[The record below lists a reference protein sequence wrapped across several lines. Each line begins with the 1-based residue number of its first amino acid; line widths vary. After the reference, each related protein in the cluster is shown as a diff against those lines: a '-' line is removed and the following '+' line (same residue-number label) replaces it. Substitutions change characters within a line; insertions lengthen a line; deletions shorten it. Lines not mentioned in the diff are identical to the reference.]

1 MIAPSIVLFAIQ
13 SAIKLGAQSR
23 EAYVDATRRREIL
36 LPLPKF
42 NPSPGIGAARIYFRR
57 ERPQIKGPKRL
68 LELLDKVD
76 AKVKLTK
83 LEQEELVTFHSEC
96 LLLNAKGTDAT
107 LLEDGSRLT
116 DYGLNAL
123 VSIRQW
129 RRGSDPNPST
139 LQRLAGTFV
148 EIGVDYFADVPGALK
163 TDSKHGKALHAFFT
177 GLDDISFSTEPL
189 GDLPSK
195 LFVSTVEVISE
206 NSEVLTSD
214 PKIQELITVT
224 TKSLV
229 TDVNRRIE
237 QIRAHAPD
245 SLLEDRVY
253 EWGELVFRS
262 ILASGGRLVI
272 ENPKKFLGM
281 DDKDHGALVTHV
293 GDAVL
298 GLVLDQ
304 PKGQLD
310 SVFGREA
317 LETVVK
323 AALTAVG
330 KHPAILVDTKN
341 VGLKMLLS
349 EVAGQ
354 LGQYDTL
361 LTPDIL
367 PEMIRLILDKTGE
380 NLPLLWPDLATDPR
394 KNLLLTG
401 AATTLDILTREPADG
416 DRWKPRFNRDDLIA
430 VSEAVLDEFVEN
442 PGWLVHSSGAV
453 NQNLKIALEA
463 AIGVLRRR
471 GDARLSTK
479 TASDILHACLKAVAV
494 QAEFLEELP
503 NGQPVITAILDA
515 VFDTVF
521 DEGLDPKAAWSL
533 VRNEVIR
540 GVVNISLQQLTKAGL
555 TEGNIKKLK
564 PILDGQVTIIMSGK
578 PWDLFLFEA
587 KLSKA
592 LAQA

>member
-23 EAYVDATRRREIL
+23 EAYVDATRQRELL
-36 LPLPKF
+36 LPLPNFK
-42 NPSPGIGAARIYFRR
+42 PSPGVGAALSYFSE
-57 ERPQIKGPKRL
+57 ERPKITGPQRL
-68 LELLDKVD
+68 LELLDKVK
-76 AKVKLTK
+76 AKAKLK
-83 LEQEELVTFHSEC
+83 KSEQDELVTFHFEC
-96 LLLNAKGTDAT
+96 LLLNARGTEAIIAK
-107 LLEDGSRLT
+107 DGSRIT
-116 DYGLNAL
+116 DDGVNAL

-148 EIGVDYFADVPGALK
+148 EIGVDYFANVPAALN

-177 GLDDISFSTEPL
+177 GLDDISFSTETL
-189 GDLPSK
+189 GDLPGK
-195 LFVSTVEVISE
+195 LFVSTVEIISE
-206 NSEVLTSD
+206 RPEVLTSD
-214 PKIQELITVT
+214 PKIQELITVI

-229 TDVNRRIE
+229 TDVDRRMQE
-237 QIRAHAPD
+237 IRAVARD
-245 SLLEDRVY
+245 SVLEERVH

-262 ILASGGRLVI
+262 ILASGGRLVV
-272 ENPKKFLGM
+272 ENPKKFLGI
-281 DDKDHGALVTHV
+281 DDKGHGALITHV

-304 PKGQLD
+304 PKGELD
-310 SVFGREA
+310 RVFGREA

-323 AALTAVG
+323 AALTAIG
-330 KHPAILVDTKN
+330 RHPTILIDTNN

-354 LGQYDTL
+354 LGRYDTV

-380 NLPLLWPDLATDPR
+380 NLPFLWPDLATDPR

-401 AATTLDILTREPADG
+401 AATTLDILTMEPANEE
-416 DRWKPRFNRDDLIA
+416 RWKPSFNPEDLIA
-430 VSEAVLDEFVEN
+430 VTEAVLEEFVEN
-442 PGWLVHSSGAV
+442 PGWLVDSSGTV
-453 NQNLKIALEA
+453 NQNLKIALDA

-471 GDARLSTK
+471 GDVRLSTK
-479 TASDILHACLKAVAV
+479 TATDILRASLKTVAIR
-494 QAEFLEELP
+494 AEFLEQLP
-503 NGQPVITAILDA
+503 NGQPIIAAILDA
-515 VFDTVF
+515 IIGTVF
-521 DEGLDPKAAWSL
+521 DKGQDPKATWSL

-540 GVVNISLQQLTKAGL
+540 GAVDISLQQLTKAGL
-555 TEGNIKKLK
+555 TEANITKLRTVF
-564 PILDGQVTIIMSGK
+564 DEQVAIIVAGE
-578 PWDLFLFEA
+578 PWDLFVFEA
-587 KLSKA
+587 TLREA